1 MASITSSAHPAPT
14 PAPNLTFSVIDRDC
28 REFTLVTRAFN
39 DLIAPIY
46 GSQEDPLA
54 KIGRGSDRLCE
65 MLYDA
70 DAPKALIVYKKALN
84 SRGALELKTLVVLKP
99 TEDSGR
105 GYGSMLIKRVQEVAQ
120 SRMAD
125 FIEVS
130 VSSQKPEA
138 LAFFQ
143 KKQFTV
149 DRTVPHC
156 YRQGLTETFLSRALS
171 SGASS
176 ARAPAARAPAASPL
190 PSNRTAFQEYERG
203 EKRSL
208 SSSSSAS
215 PAPVR
220 PERRTHTCTLK
231 GEYVRQI
238 LSGAK
243 TFEGRIYSGFFRNYQ
258 VGDVVTWFAGDL
270 KVRTE
275 ITEVRRFPSFDS
287 MLRSVGFKNMLPL
300 LSNIQSAL
308 AAYNGIPGY
317 AEKAQQFGVVA
328 FGVRIVPDQAPA
340 GVATSS
346 SAEPA
351 GKRQRS
357 ESVV

>member
-1 MASITSSAHPAPT
+1 MASITSSSQAAPT

-28 REFTLVTRAFN
+28 REFRLVISAFN
-39 DLIAPIY
+39 DLIASIY

-70 DAPKALIVYKKALN
+70 GVPKGLIVYKKALN

-105 GYGSMLIKRVQEVAQ
+105 GYGSMLIKRVEEVAQ

-143 KKQFTV
+143 KRQFTI
-149 DRTVPHC
+149 DRTVPNC
-156 YRQGLTETFLSRALS
+156 YRQGFTETFLSRALR
-171 SGASS
+171 SGAPS
-176 ARAPAARAPAASPL
+176 ARAPAARAPTASPL
-190 PSNRTAFQEYERG
+190 PSDRTAFQEYARG
-203 EKRSL
+203 EKRS
-208 SSSSSAS
+208 SSSHSSVS
-215 PAPVR
+215 F
-220 PERRTHTCTLK
+220 RREPKTYGCTLK

-238 LSGAK
+238 QSGDK
-243 TFEGRIYSGFFRNYQ
+243 TFEGRIYSGLFRHYQ
-258 VGDVVTWFAGDL
+258 EGDTVTWFAGDL

-275 ITEVRRFPSFDS
+275 ITAVRRFDSFDG
-287 MLRSVGFKNMLPL
+287 MLRSVGFKKMLPL
-300 LSNIQSAL
+300 VSTMEGAL
-308 AAYNGIPGY
+308 GAYNSIPGY
-317 AEKAQQFGVVA
+317 SEKAKQFGVVA
-328 FGVRIVPDQAPA
+328 FGLRVITDQTPA
-340 GVATSS
+340 QATTSTSS
-346 SAEPA
+346 STEPA
-351 GKRQRS
+351 LKRQRS

>member
-1 MASITSSAHPAPT
+1 MASITSSSHPAPT

-143 KKQFTV
+143 KKQFIV
-149 DRTVPHC
+149 DRTVPNR
-156 YRQGLTETFLSRALS
+156 YLQGSTETFLSRALS

-176 ARAPAARAPAASPL
+176 ARVHAASPL
-190 PSNRTAFQEYERG
+190 ASNRTAFQEYERG

-208 SSSSSAS
+208 SSSSSSS

-220 PERRTHTCTLK
+220 QERRTHTCTLK

-238 LSGAK
+238 ISGAK

-308 AAYNGIPGY
+308 AAYNSIPGY
-317 AEKAQQFGVVA
+317 SEKAQQFGVVA
-328 FGVRIVPDQAPA
+328 FGVRVVPDQTQP